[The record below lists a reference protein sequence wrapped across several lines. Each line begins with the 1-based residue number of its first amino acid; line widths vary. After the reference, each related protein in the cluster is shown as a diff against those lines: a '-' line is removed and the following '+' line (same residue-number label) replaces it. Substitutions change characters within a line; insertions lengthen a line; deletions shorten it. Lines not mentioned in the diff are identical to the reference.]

1 MIFFQFNSQQ
11 LLRLQ
16 KNVLSSNYLRV
27 VSSSSSLIDKAV
39 EHLSQF
45 PGIGKKSALRMAL
58 FLLKRPEDDTLNLSQ
73 ALNEMRTGI
82 KFCQQCY
89 NLSDGDLCNVCSSP
103 SRDESIICIVKDFQ
117 DVIALENTA
126 QFSGHYHVLGGLISP
141 IDGVGPSDIK
151 IPELLQRVQESSVKE
166 VIIALSSTMEGDTT
180 EFYIAR
186 KMQELG
192 IAVSTLSKGIAV
204 GGELEYADQ
213 MTLARSLQN
222 RVKMDL

>member
-1 MIFFQFNSQQ
+1 
-11 LLRLQ
+11 
-16 KNVLSSNYLRV
+16 
-27 VSSSSSLIDKAV
+27 
-39 EHLSQF
+39 
-45 PGIGKKSALRMAL
+45 MAL
-58 FLLKRPEDDTLNLSQ
+58 FLLKRPEEETLHLSK
-73 ALNEMRTGI
+73 ALHELRTGI
-82 KFCQQCY
+82 KFCKQCF
-89 NLSDGDLCNVCSSP
+89 NLSDGELCNVCNSP
-103 SRDESIICIVKDFQ
+103 SRDEKLICIVKDFQ

-141 IDGVGPSDIK
+141 IDGIGPSDIK
-151 IPELLQRVQESSVKE
+151 IPELINRIKKSEVKE

-192 IAVSTLSKGIAV
+192 VSVSTLSKGIAV